1 MNRLQR
7 QVHQTQLGILPVLQQ
22 PPVPQHQEQLISGT
36 GFFPMLAT
44 MVFVANDLLA
54 IVKQQVLPWELAA
67 IICCSKMMKTS
78 FGAKTM
84 GYRTTD

>member
-1 MNRLQR
+1 M
-7 QVHQTQLGILPVLQQ
+7 HQTQPGILLVVEQ
-22 PPVPQHQEQLISGT
+22 PPAPQYQEQLISGT

-44 MVFVANDLLA
+44 MVLVANYLLA
-54 IVKQQVLPWELAA
+54 IIKQQVLPWESAA

-78 FGAKTM
+78 FESDGAETV